1 MCRNRALII
10 IAKQIA
16 FLFTYL
22 YNFKWI
28 ITNNAEIIRYHSPSA
43 PTPPPHTLS
52 LVQETAN
59 VTAKLVKQ
67 KPNTEI
73 IVALISAFT
82 SLG

>member
-1 MCRNRALII
+1 ML
-10 IAKQIA
+10 K
-16 FLFTYL
+16 LFGTTRL
-22 YNFKWI
+22 L
-28 ITNNAEIIRYHSPSA
+28 P
-43 PTPPPHTLS
+43 PQPPPHTLS